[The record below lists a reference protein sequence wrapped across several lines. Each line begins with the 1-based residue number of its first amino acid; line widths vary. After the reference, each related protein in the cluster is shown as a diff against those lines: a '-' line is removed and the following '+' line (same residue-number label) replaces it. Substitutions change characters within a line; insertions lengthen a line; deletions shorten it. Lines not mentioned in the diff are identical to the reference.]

1 MDDREITEKFKHL
14 DSKPP
19 EGTTPPASVMTLE
32 AVVENNPQPLRKLRP
47 YYEASKNVPALLPPE
62 AQVVLHA
69 LLSCFEKQKDVQE
82 GLIGDMV
89 WGLEQAGIP
98 KEASIIG
105 LDRLAVAGYVKFQ
118 APDNTF
124 IDFSSDAI
132 GKAWIRYQPKLLD
145 MVYEV

>member
-1 MDDREITEKFKHL
+1 MDNRDITEKFKHL

-32 AVVENNPQPLRKLRP
+32 AQVENNPQPLLKIRP
-47 YYEASKNVPALLPPE
+47 YYETSKEVPGALAPE
-62 AQVVLHA
+62 AQLVLHA

-82 GLIGDMV
+82 GLIGDLV
-89 WGLEQAGIP
+89 WGFEQAGIP
-98 KEASIIG
+98 KEASVIG

-124 IDFSSDAI
+124 IDFSADAI
-132 GKAWIRYQPKLLD
+132 SKAWVRYQPKLLD
-145 MVYEV
+145 MVYEP